1 MDSLDTRMRSYKI
14 LQFKVLQNSLEASS
28 SVGMGNEYL
37 RPAYLLG
44 FLCVPGQERDEKGVE
59 LHFLLAFVSEN

>member
-14 LQFKVLQNSLEASS
+14 LQFKVLQNSLEASA
-28 SVGMGNEYL
+28 SVGMENEYL

-44 FLCVPGQERDEKGVE
+44 FLCVPGQGKDERWW
-59 LHFLLAFVSEN
+59 SCISY